1 MGGIFYV
8 WHATTL
14 FVVFLGSDTFC
25 VLADKLSL
33 KVNNIIKT
41 DLYDVVKIGW
51 FLRCIERMTLLPW

>member
-1 MGGIFYV
+1 M
-8 WHATTL
+8 
-14 FVVFLGSDTFC
+14 FLGSDTFC

-51 FLRCIERMTLLPW
+51 FLRCIERTTLLPW